1 MLPEL
6 PLSLVLHLIYII
18 MRYPIRIVIKDRSAQ
33 ILLLKLII
41 GVDNRLGMILIFY
54 DMQPGKYITL
64 KIFNRLICRLVLY
77 IQNWWQISICK
88 MYLLQK
94 EICLIASR
102 RLITPKMINTTDKTI
117 IPRLI
122 KILSEIIIQT

>member
-6 PLSLVLHLIYII
+6 PLSLILHLIYII

-77 IQNWWQISICK
+77 IQNRRQVSFCK
-88 MYLLQK
+88 MYLLQE
-94 EICLIASR
+94 EICLIAS
-102 RLITPKMINTTDKTI
+102 
-117 IPRLI
+117 
-122 KILSEIIIQT
+122 